1 MSATRREFL
10 QAGSLAIVGGTL
22 PATPVGAV
30 QQTAGRTAR
39 DLAAVKALVF
49 DTFGTV
55 VDYRSTIISEGEA
68 LGKAKG
74 LTVDWAKFADAW
86 RGAYAP
92 AMDRVRK
99 GELPWTKLDALHRM
113 MLDKVLADFNVKGL
127 TEAEIDN
134 LNRVWHRLK
143 PWPDAVSGL
152 TRLKKKFIIAP
163 LSNGNVSLM
172 TDMAK
177 HAGLPWD
184 LILGAELARHY
195 KPDKEVYLHGGR
207 PPEPQALG
215 NDDGR
220 GAPERPA
227 RGPRRGVQDGLRPAP
242 PGRAQRREELHGRS
256 GLRRGGAGLQR
267 AGRGDGG
274 LTHDRRRDRKDR
286 RILLQQRS
294 SRDLRDLCV
303 VRRDSVAEQAPREN
317 APERVGQPQTIVAG
331 DFSCPEL
338 AADNLAVVGHGARQQ
353 RLACA
358 PARTVRAPP
367 GPATPCW

>member
-1 MSATRREFL
+1 MGATRREFL
-10 QAGSLAIVGGTL
+10 QAGSLVIIGGTL
-22 PATPVGAV
+22 PAAPVGGAR
-30 QQTAGRTAR
+30 QTAARTAR

-68 LGKAKG
+68 LGRAKG
-74 LTVDWAKFADAW
+74 LAVDWAKFTDAW

-195 KPDKEVYLHGGR
+195 KPDKEVYLTAADLLSLKPSEMMMVAAH
-207 PPEPQALG
+207 Q
-215 NDDGR
+215 NDLR
-220 GAPERPA
+220 AA
-227 RGPRRGVQDGLRPAP
+227 RGVGFRTAFVPRPQEGPNGEKDFTADPVFDVVAQDFNALAS
-242 PGRAQRREELHGRS
+242 AM
-256 GLRRGGAGLQR
+256 GA
-267 AGRGDGG
+267 
-274 LTHDRRRDRKDR
+274 
-286 RILLQQRS
+286 
-294 SRDLRDLCV
+294 
-303 VRRDSVAEQAPREN
+303 
-317 APERVGQPQTIVAG
+317 
-331 DFSCPEL
+331 
-338 AADNLAVVGHGARQQ
+338 
-353 RLACA
+353 
-358 PARTVRAPP
+358 
-367 GPATPCW
+367 

>member
-1 MSATRREFL
+1 M
-10 QAGSLAIVGGTL
+10 
-22 PATPVGAV
+22 
-30 QQTAGRTAR
+30 
-39 DLAAVKALVF
+39 F

-113 MLDKVLADFNVKGL
+113 MLDKVLADFDVKGL
-127 TEAEIDN
+127 SEAEIDN

-184 LILGAELARHY
+184 LHPRRRARTPLQARQRGL
-195 KPDKEVYLHGGR
+195 PDR
-207 PPEPQALG
+207 RRAPEPEALG
-215 NDDGR
+215 NDDGG

-227 RGPRRGVQDGLRPAP
+227 RGA
-242 PGRAQRREELHGRS
+242 
-256 GLRRGGAGLQR
+256 
-267 AGRGDGG
+267 
-274 LTHDRRRDRKDR
+274 
-286 RILLQQRS
+286 
-294 SRDLRDLCV
+294 
-303 VRRDSVAEQAPREN
+303 
-317 APERVGQPQTIVAG
+317 RVGFRTAFVPRPQEGPNGEKNFTPDPVFDVVAQ
-331 DFSCPEL
+331 DFNAL
-338 AADNLAVVGHGARQQ
+338 AAAMGA
-353 RLACA
+353 
-358 PARTVRAPP
+358 
-367 GPATPCW
+367 

>member
-1 MSATRREFL
+1 M
-10 QAGSLAIVGGTL
+10 AGTMGMPSTPLLAAQQ
-22 PATPVGAV
+22 PAS
-30 QQTAGRTAR
+30 RIAR
-39 DLAAVKALVF
+39 DLAGGGTVKALVF

-74 LTVDWAKFADAW
+74 LAVDWAKFADAW

-113 MLDKVLADFNVKGL
+113 MLDKVLADFGVKGL
-127 TEAEIDN
+127 SEADIDN

-195 KPDKEVYLHGGR
+195 KPDKEVYLTGAELLSLAPHDMMMVAAHQNDLR
-207 PPEPQALG
+207 AAHALG
-215 NDDGR
+215 FRTAFVPRPQEGPNGERNFTPDPVFDVVAPDFNALASAM
-220 GAPERPA
+220 GA
-227 RGPRRGVQDGLRPAP
+227 
-242 PGRAQRREELHGRS
+242 
-256 GLRRGGAGLQR
+256 
-267 AGRGDGG
+267 
-274 LTHDRRRDRKDR
+274 
-286 RILLQQRS
+286 
-294 SRDLRDLCV
+294 
-303 VRRDSVAEQAPREN
+303 
-317 APERVGQPQTIVAG
+317 
-331 DFSCPEL
+331 
-338 AADNLAVVGHGARQQ
+338 
-353 RLACA
+353 
-358 PARTVRAPP
+358 
-367 GPATPCW
+367 